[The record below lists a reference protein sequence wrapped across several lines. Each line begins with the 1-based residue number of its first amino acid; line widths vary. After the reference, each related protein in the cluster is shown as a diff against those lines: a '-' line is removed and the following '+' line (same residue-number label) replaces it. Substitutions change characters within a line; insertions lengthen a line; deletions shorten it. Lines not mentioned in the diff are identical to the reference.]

1 MEKSKRKEILKA
13 IKEKELAEFKQNLPM
28 SEDKFIR
35 LFELLDAEL
44 HAHGCDHG
52 LKLTEQIL
60 SNLDVKDVLSVLAR
74 LKEQGGYTGCEV
86 MMNVE
91 QKFEYLEKKSTQE
104 SCRHETKRYRNSNR

>member
-1 MEKSKRKEILKA
+1 
-13 IKEKELAEFKQNLPM
+13 M

-44 HAHGCDHG
+44 HAHGCDHS

>member
-1 MEKSKRKEILKA
+1 MEKSKRKEILKV
-13 IKEKELAEFKQNLPM
+13 IKEKELAKFKQNLPM

-44 HAHGCDHG
+44 HAHGCDHS